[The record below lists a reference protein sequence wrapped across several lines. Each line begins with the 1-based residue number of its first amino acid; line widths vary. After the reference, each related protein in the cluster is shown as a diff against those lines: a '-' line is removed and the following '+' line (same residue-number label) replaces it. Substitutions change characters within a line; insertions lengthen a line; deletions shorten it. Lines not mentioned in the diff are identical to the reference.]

1 MEGNKRMHSD
11 HTVFLHYEEKAEDQK
26 IAVTVNM
33 QIFLY
38 IWGKN
43 SLISFYFLQN
53 TWEEKKPK
61 GMQNK

>member
-11 HTVFLHYEEKAEDQK
+11 HIVFPHYEEKAEDQK

-43 SLISFYFLQN
+43 SYFFIFFV
-53 TWEEKKPK
+53 EYMGGKEA
-61 GMQNK
+61 

>member
-1 MEGNKRMHSD
+1 MEGNTRMRSD
-11 HTVFLHYEEKAEDQK
+11 HTEEKAEDQK

-38 IWGKN
+38 IWGKKY
-43 SLISFYFLQN
+43 LISFYLILFLQN
-53 TWEEKKPK
+53 TWQEKKPK